1 MDARLNGAHG
11 PQGAD
16 FSNPIFDPVRP
27 ALARLAQE
35 PGWPDVRR
43 LNLLTRELGVEPRTA
58 SGMPVRF
65 AQPRPDDISYELQVH
80 ASGEVSTRPRNWHDL
95 LNALAWISFPR
106 TKAAL
111 NARHADEIPREGGRR
126 GPLRDLLTI
135 FDEGGV
141 IVACA
146 DQELAELIRAF
157 RWRELYWERRRRVR
171 EALRLAVVGH
181 AVLEQALKPWPG
193 ITCKALF
200 VAVDPEQLRLPLE
213 QLVAFLDERAAA
225 WFASA
230 PDALTPRALAPL
242 PVFGYPGWFPDN
254 EHEAFYADTRYFR
267 PLRRPVSRVESTRE
281 SARQPL
287 RASAEES
294 PGSVERDAG

>member
-1 MDARLNGAHG
+1 MEARLNGAHD
-11 PQGAD
+11 PQRAD
-16 FSNPIFDPVRP
+16 FSNPIYDPVRP
-27 ALARLAQE
+27 ALARLAKE
-35 PGWPDVRR
+35 PGWPDARR
-43 LNLLTRELGVEPRTA
+43 LNLLAYELGVAPRTA
-58 SGMPVRF
+58 GGMPVRF
-65 AQPRPDDISYELQVH
+65 ALPRPDNLNYELRVH

-95 LNALAWISFPR
+95 FNALAWISFPR

-111 NARHADEIPREGGRR
+111 NARHAGEIPNEAGRR

-135 FDEGGV
+135 FDEGGA

-146 DQELAELIRAF
+146 DHELAGLIHAF
-157 RWRELYWERRRRVR
+157 RWRELFWERRSRVL
-171 EALRLAVVGH
+171 EALSFTVVGH

-200 VAVDPEQLRLPLE
+200 VAVDPAQLRLPNE
-213 QLVAFLDERAAA
+213 RLVAHLDELAAA
-225 WFASA
+225 RFAAA
-230 PDALTPRALAPL
+230 PEALTPRALAPL

-254 EHEAFYADTRYFR
+254 EREGFYADTRYFR
-267 PLRRPVSRVESTRE
+267 PLRRTADRVKSARE

-294 PGSVERDAG
+294 PGSAERDAG